1 MKRNRGFLALLI
13 ILAVIIADQCLKIW
27 VKTNFYLGEEYS
39 VTSWFKLR
47 FIENNGMAFG
57 WQLWSKVLLTSIRI
71 VAVCFLG
78 YLISKIW
85 KDKRLRTGGLVA
97 ISLITAGAAG
107 NIFDCLFYGRI
118 FNDPWP
124 PEIATL
130 FPAGGGYAPLFEGKV
145 VDMLYFPLFE
155 FTWPE
160 WMPFVGGENFE
171 FFQYI
176 FNIADASI
184 CVGVGLLF
192 FFFSNDFYTII
203 SIVKEKFSKNKSK
216 ETKEN

>member
-1 MKRNRGFLALLI
+1 
-13 ILAVIIADQCLKIW
+13 
-27 VKTNFYLGEEYS
+27 
-39 VTSWFKLR
+39 
-47 FIENNGMAFG
+47 MAFG

-130 FPAGGGYAPLFEGKV
+130 FPADGGYAPLFEGKV

-160 WMPFVGGENFE
+160 WMPLVGGENFE